1 MRLITR
7 SLEGVCD
14 YGYYMCQ
21 CYNVQDKGK
30 PATFKCTTPSKIA
43 TLTPIFP
50 CVLNGAYD
58 QLQCLVFIPTTVQT
72 TMSGSN
78 HSLGL
83 NDSIEIIRNGWTV
96 KDYQSFQLHS
106 HLTKRSLAT
115 MVEYAVSH
123 FDWGATGGQN
133 FFVSDTLIEELLSLD
148 TFLQEEPNSSV
159 SVNDR
164 IPKSLVELA
173 HKCHKYRTKNEGIA
187 HLLLGYKDVNKETVW
202 LYGYYYQNGGH
213 HVLVFCPCSSDP
225 TRDVMMAASVIKK
238 YLEVINK
245 SKIFVWKLQWKQV
258 STSNSNSGFHVFKE
272 FLYHAQVMHQKGP
285 GNEREEDY
293 LSMFRSAQKKD
304 SESFP
309 WILTNLTKKQ
319 MEQIQTT
326 WQTELFTATR
336 QSMQKLFE
344 LMTYK

>member
-1 MRLITR
+1 
-7 SLEGVCD
+7 V
-14 YGYYMCQ
+14 
-21 CYNVQDKGK
+21 
-30 PATFKCTTPSKIA
+30 
-43 TLTPIFP
+43 
-50 CVLNGAYD
+50 
-58 QLQCLVFIPTTVQT
+58 
-72 TMSGSN
+72 SGSN
-78 HSLGL
+78 YSLGL

-123 FDWGATGGQN
+123 YKLGATGGQN

-173 HKCHKYRTKNEGIA
+173 HKCHKYHTDNEGIA

-202 LYGYYYQNGGH
+202 LYGYYYQSKSH
-213 HVLVFCPCSSDP
+213 LCLVFCPCSSDP
-225 TRDVMMAASVIKK
+225 TRDVMMAASVLKK
-238 YLEVINK
+238 YLGAINK
-245 SKIFVWKLQWKQV
+245 SKIGVWKLQWKQV

-272 FLYHAQVMHQKGP
+272 FLYHAQVMHKKGP

-293 LSMFRSAQKKD
+293 LSMFHCALNKN

-309 WILTNLTKKQ
+309 WILTNLTKNQ

-336 QSMQKLFE
+336 QSMHKLFE